1 MSPVNSVPAARSL
14 TRERELLVT
23 YGRRLGPDGLAIGTS
38 GNLSCRS
45 GELVAITP
53 RGFRYDV
60 LAPEHIC
67 VVTLEGRPVH
77 APLGPSSELPMHLAV
92 YKRSD
97 AGAVVHTHSP
107 HATTLGTLVDELP
120 PIHYLIALLGGPL
133 RVSPDATP
141 GTPELADHMAR
152 ALEDRSA
159 VLLGNHGALA
169 VGETLEAAYSRA
181 VLLEWLSALY
191 YRARLAGE
199 PKLLDPDEIARVGEL
214 MKHYLQDPA
223 D

>member
-1 MSPVNSVPAARSL
+1 MR
-14 TRERELLVT
+14 
-23 YGRRLGPDGLAIGTS
+23 
-38 GNLSCRS
+38 
-45 GELVAITP
+45 VAP
-53 RGFRYDV
+53 Y
-60 LAPEHIC
+60 
-67 VVTLEGRPVH
+67 
-77 APLGPSSELPMHLAV
+77 
-92 YKRSD
+92 
-97 AGAVVHTHSP
+97 
-107 HATTLGTLVDELP
+107 
-120 PIHYLIALLGGPL
+120 
-133 RVSPDATP
+133 ATP
-141 GTPELADHMAR
+141 GSPELADHMAR